1 MVESL
6 AGGLVRGAYLV
17 PIVVG
22 LLIAARHGS
31 YLPLWLPQTG
41 LVSAYTAHYL
51 AETAR
56 LPLPVAFAG
65 ALIAGTVF
73 GLVVHLALFQRCV
86 ERAEPYPALL
96 FGLATITLVTS
107 AVGLLTSGYP
117 VSFPRMRG
125 TWGVFVGWPLADTL
139 RFPDVV
145 ALVGAIVVPGVVAWL
160 VAGTRIG
167 LEYRAASSNRHLASE
182 YGLRLRLIDLAVP
195 LTSSLLCS
203 FGGLVFALKFGS
215 QPTFMVPLSIKGI
228 AVVVALGTLGG
239 VVVAGFATVLLAVGE
254 AAVQSVPAV
263 SAFEQGLAYA
273 VLVVALLLQYV
284 LGPRTA
290 RWIWRRRAREAVA

>member
-17 PIVVG
+17 PVVVG

-31 YLPLWLPQTG
+31 YLPLWLPQSG

-51 AETAR
+51 SETIR
-56 LPLPVAFAG
+56 LPLPVAFVA
-65 ALIAGTVF
+65 ALIAGTAF
-73 GLVVHLALFQRCV
+73 GIVVHVGLFQRCV
-86 ERAEPYPALL
+86 EKAEPYPALL

-107 AVGLLTSGYP
+107 ALGLLTSGYP

-125 TWGVFVGWPLADTL
+125 TWGVFVDWPLADTL
-139 RFPDVV
+139 RLPDVV
-145 ALVGAIVVPGVVAWL
+145 ALVGALAIPAAVAWL

-167 LEYRAASSNRHLASE
+167 LEYRAASSNRHLAAE
-182 YGLRLRLIDLAVP
+182 YGLRIRLLDLVVP
-195 LTSSLLCS
+195 LAGALLCS
-203 FGGLVFALKFGS
+203 FGGLVFALKFGAHPS
-215 QPTFMVPLSIKGI
+215 FMVPISIKAI
-228 AVVVALGTLGG
+228 AVVVALGALGG
-239 VVVAGFATVLLAVGE
+239 VLTACLATVLLAVGE
-254 AAVQSVPAV
+254 AAVQSVPAI

-290 RWIWRRRAREAVA
+290 RWVWRRRAREAAG